1 MALQYGN
8 ESYQVR
14 LLQYGLKRAGIEP
27 GNIDG
32 IFGRRT
38 LRAVQQFQRAMGL
51 AADGIAGKL
60 TWGALYPYIV
70 GYTLHRIAAGD
81 TFYALAQRFGTS
93 IEAIRI
99 ANPTLTAE
107 ALPIGAVVTVP
118 LDLPVVLSCYSNS
131 KFLMISSA

>member
-1 MALQYGN
+1 MMALQYGN

-60 TWGALYPYIV
+60 T
-70 GYTLHRIAAGD
+70 
-81 TFYALAQRFGTS
+81 
-93 IEAIRI
+93 
-99 ANPTLTAE
+99 
-107 ALPIGAVVTVP
+107 
-118 LDLPVVLSCYSNS
+118 
-131 KFLMISSA
+131 